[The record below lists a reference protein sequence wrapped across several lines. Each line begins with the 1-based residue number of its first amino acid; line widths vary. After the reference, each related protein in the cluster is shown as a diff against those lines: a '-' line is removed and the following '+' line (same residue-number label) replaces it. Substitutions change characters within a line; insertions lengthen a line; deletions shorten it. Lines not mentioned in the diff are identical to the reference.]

1 MVLAIIKIMKKIITI
16 AIALSLL
23 ASCRKELSLSGTDGN
38 VINPLADVSNV
49 TEIKVPNGFQYTTTQ
64 ETNFEIH

>member
-1 MVLAIIKIMKKIITI
+1 MKKIITI

-38 VINPLADVSNV
+38 VINPLANVSNV
-49 TEIKVPNGFQYTTTQ
+49 TEIKVPTGFRYKLLS
-64 ETNFEIH
+64 